1 MILVVF
7 SILTTNL
14 YLQIDKHKAKGALK
28 EIGIAKAS
36 DVPLDIRSTSNYNI
50 QFVVPTMAC
59 GVVDRAIQ
67 AFGAEGVSQDQ
78 PLAALY
84 AGLRTLRLAD
94 VSPFQFI
101 EIFHRA
107 YHSFTF

>member
-1 MILVVF
+1 MQGLM
-7 SILTTNL
+7 
-14 YLQIDKHKAKGALK
+14 
-28 EIGIAKAS
+28 
-36 DVPLDIRSTSNYNI
+36 

-94 VSPFQFI
+94 GPDAVHIQQVGQR
-101 EIFHRA
+101 ELRRA
-107 YHSFTF
+107 PSLTKKYAEVKKKEQALRIKAGLKAHL

>member
-1 MILVVF
+1 MLSRSYGSPDEFLIL
-7 SILTTNL
+7 
-14 YLQIDKHKAKGALK
+14 
-28 EIGIAKAS
+28 
-36 DVPLDIRSTSNYNI
+36 
-50 QFVVPTMAC
+50 QFVVPSMAC

-94 VSPFQFI
+94 V
-101 EIFHRA
+101 R
-107 YHSFTF
+107 YL